1 MDPLD
6 RLLEGPRALG
16 AFLLRVVMEPPWS
29 MSIEDEA
36 AVAVVPVLSGQLWVD
51 PLDGTAPMLLDA
63 GDVLIARGPESYVVS
78 SEPEA
83 SPQIIVEPGGR
94 CVALDGTPLVK
105 SMALGVRTWG
115 NCADGPDSFLVGA
128 YFSDGQVSRWLVD
141 ALPRLIV
148 LRASECATPLID
160 ILLAEIRRNLPGQ
173 RVLLDRLLDALL
185 VSALREAFTTGQAV
199 PPPWFGA
206 SGDPMVAAAVRLMQD
221 APDEP
226 WTVGGL
232 AARVG
237 VSRALFARRFND
249 VVGEPPMAFLT
260 RWRMAVAADLLVERG
275 ATVTSVAGA
284 VGYSS
289 PFTFSTAFK
298 RVHGRSPRAY
308 RDAQLA
314 S

>member
-1 MDPLD
+1 MDALD
-6 RLLEGPRALG
+6 RLLDGPRALG

-29 MSIEDEA
+29 MRIEDEA
-36 AVAVVPVLSGQLWVD
+36 PVAVLPILGGQVWLD
-51 PLDGTAPMLLDA
+51 PLDGGAPACLVA
-63 GDVLIARGPESYVVS
+63 GDLLIARGPEHYVVS
-78 SEPEA
+78 SEPGLA
-83 SPQIIVEPGGR
+83 HGIVVEPGGR
-94 CVALDGTPLVK
+94 CVALDGTPLVH
-105 SMALGVRTWG
+105 SMSLGVRTWG
-115 NCADGPDSFLVGA
+115 NCAEGPDTFLVGA
-128 YFSDGQVSRWLVD
+128 YFSEGQVSRWLLD
-141 ALPRLIV
+141 AMPRLIV
-148 LRASECATPLID
+148 LRGRDWTSPTIGVLD
-160 ILLAEIRRNLPGQ
+160 AEMRRNLPGQ

-185 VSALREAFTTGQAV
+185 VSALREAFTVGTWPA
-199 PPPWFGA
+199 PAWFGA
-206 SGDPMVAAAVRLMQD
+206 GGDPVVAEAVRLMQD

-226 WTVGGL
+226 WTVAGL

-237 VSRALFARRFND
+237 VSRALFARRFTE

-260 RWRMAVAADLLVERG
+260 RWRMALAADLMLERE